1 MYMELNPSSLLAS
14 VVLLD
19 ISVVKF
25 RVFCVIFLEILALA
39 SGITLFV
46 PSLILEEV

>member
-1 MYMELNPSSLLAS
+1 MELNPSSLLVS
-14 VVLLD
+14 VVLPG

-25 RVFCVIFLEILALA
+25 TVFCVIFLKILPLA
-39 SGITLFV
+39 SGITVFV